1 LTRPEA
7 WDQLRLIR
15 ADCQRLFWRSA
26 TSSLRSLLPQL
37 CDVPCGDLRALA
49 AKASGDVVGD
59 GCNLGIGID
68 VAKGRHRDHPRRSM
82 TLGAGDNDLR
92 DTGRSGIVDG
102 PGARERGEWRD
113 GAFAGPAVTA
123 YAGTFEY
130 HLAARVTSVNISLSA
145 TEHENENR
153 NPRPTLRAQAFQVLP
168 PCVSGKRSATNRLE
182 LPQDRNICLLAAR
195 ISKRREPSWF

>member
-1 LTRPEA
+1 MTRTRSVA
-7 WDQLRLIR
+7 QLRLTR
-15 ADCQRLFWRSA
+15 ADCQCLFWRSA

-37 CDVPCGDLRALA
+37 CDVPRGDLRALA

-59 GCNLGIGID
+59 GCNLGGGID

-102 PGARERGEWRD
+102 PGAGERGEWRD
-113 GAFAGPAVTA
+113 GAFAGSAVTA

-130 HLAARVTSVNISLSA
+130 HLAARVTSANISLSA

-153 NPRPTLRAQAFQVLP
+153 NPRPTLIGPSISSAL
-168 PCVSGKRSATNRLE
+168 PCVSRKRSATNRLD
-182 LPQDRNICLLAAR
+182 LP
-195 ISKRREPSWF
+195 